1 MKDVIVR
8 MDVAAPRTWSA
19 VEVARRWTAMYSKG
33 FLPDGPAQALGEAE
47 IAALAKDRFKVA
59 KWRTR
64 LADLSWFMKALKK
77 PISRWANR
85 EDDGRNLPGKA
96 LLKKDSG

>member
-8 MDVAAPRTWSA
+8 MDVAAPRTRSA
-19 VEVARRWTAMYSKG
+19 VEVARRWTAMYSKR
-33 FLPDGPAQALGEAE
+33 FLPDGTAQALGEAE
-47 IAALAKDRFKVA
+47 IAALAKGRFKVA

-64 LADLSWFMKALKK
+64 LADLSWFMKALKE

-85 EDDGRNLPGKA
+85 EDDCWTLLGGA
-96 LLKKDSG
+96 LLVKDGG